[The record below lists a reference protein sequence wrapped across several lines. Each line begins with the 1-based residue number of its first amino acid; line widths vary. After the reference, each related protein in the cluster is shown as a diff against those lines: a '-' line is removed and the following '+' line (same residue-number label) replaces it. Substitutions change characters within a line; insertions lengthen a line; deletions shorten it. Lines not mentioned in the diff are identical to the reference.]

1 MLPSLWC
8 VCAVSECV
16 GGCIQGGS
24 STCCVSRLAWWRM
37 GDWLTH
43 QIRHLLSGLPL
54 AGDYLCIMQ
63 YHNDTRRQTRRDGKR
78 LTALTTRR
86 AALLVGCRSE
96 VPTAAPRR
104 QAHKIDLH
112 LHDTQD
118 AVFCGERKSC
128 PSNKKGKRRLRN
140 AERCRRPCRSSGAQS
155 VLHL

>member
-1 MLPSLWC
+1 VCLSVHLCLRASAKYSSRCTLSLPHLSCSSCPFCAMLPSLWC

-43 QIRHLLSGLPL
+43 QIRHLLSGLSL

-104 QAHKIDLH
+104 QARKIDLH

-118 AVFCGERKSC
+118 AVF
-128 PSNKKGKRRLRN
+128 
-140 AERCRRPCRSSGAQS
+140 
-155 VLHL
+155 